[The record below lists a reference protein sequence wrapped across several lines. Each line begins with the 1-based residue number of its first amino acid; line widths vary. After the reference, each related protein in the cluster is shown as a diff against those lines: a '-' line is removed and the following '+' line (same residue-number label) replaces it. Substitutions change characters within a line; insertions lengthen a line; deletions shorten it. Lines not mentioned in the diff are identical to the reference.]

1 MHLVES
7 RDDSW
12 YRSDT
17 TMVDR
22 LAKWVYSDWVDLKV
36 TVPPNSR
43 KIKLVLHLRN
53 TLLNII
59 LFYDVILGSQGIGA
73 LEWIERLNTDPE
85 YASQYSSI
93 YNSYAGIKVKTWRNG
108 TWVQQAAIGD
118 IGPALSR

>member
-93 YNSYAGIKVKTWRNG
+93 YNSYAGIK
-108 TWVQQAAIGD
+108 A
-118 IGPALSR
+118 ALSR